1 MKQVISIQSAMDDA
15 EASLKMEGLLI
26 SEDAKKLSEKVLTKE
41 ISFQEYLAI
50 ITAKLKSEEDN

>member
-1 MKQVISIQSAMDDA
+1 MKQVINIQSAMDDA

-26 SEDAKKLSEKVLTKE
+26 SEDARKLSEKVLTKE

-50 ITAKLKSEEDN
+50 ITAQLKSEEDN

>member
-1 MKQVISIQSAMDDA
+1 MKQVINIRSAMDDA

-26 SEDAKKLSEKVLTKE
+26 SEDAKKLSEKVLTKK

-50 ITAKLKSEEDN
+50 ITAQLKFEEDN